1 MGVTDVSAGWVAHE
15 VLYFFVSSGLTLQ
28 DLFVDLNKSCD
39 YKYNEYVLKYF
50 FLSADPL
57 LREDVTAQYLF
68 IYIFLV
74 AFHRSMFQYF

>member
-1 MGVTDVSAGWVAHE
+1 MYRRGGWHTGFCT
-15 VLYFFVSSGLTLQ
+15 VLFSSGLTLQ

-74 AFHRSMFQYF
+74 VFHRSMFQYF